1 MTSRYPAQWAKDQ
14 PSDQDSYAR
23 ATMSSSAWIWGIIR
37 EIGEGPITHLMMLVT
52 PKSMNKVRRSSNA
65 LSRKRRAKVILS
77 TLLSMKAG
85 VASTLARAVELKAF
99 LSCQA
104 VVPFI
109 ASWWSC
115 TERHYVGPAGQPW
128 IQYLLRP
135 VLQRLRSK
143 PVRLQ

>member
-1 MTSRYPAQWAKDQ
+1 MTSCYPAQWAKDQ

-99 LSCQA
+99 LSCQDSGA
-104 VVPFI
+104 FHCILVELYG
-109 ASWWSC
+109 A
-115 TERHYVGPAGQPW
+115 A
-128 IQYLLRP
+128 LR
-135 VLQRLRSK
+135 
-143 PVRLQ
+143 